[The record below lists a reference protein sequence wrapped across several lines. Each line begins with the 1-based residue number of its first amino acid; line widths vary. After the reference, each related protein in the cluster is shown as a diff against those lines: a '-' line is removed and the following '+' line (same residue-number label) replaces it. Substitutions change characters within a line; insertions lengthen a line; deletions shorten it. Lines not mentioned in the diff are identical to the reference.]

1 MIYNNVTKFELCR
14 YWQKLEEKGFD
25 PSLELN
31 KSIEVFDINYHPEPG
46 EIFHII
52 VQISKFLK
60 EFSDFENC
68 PVFRHP
74 KINGPS

>member
-31 KSIEVFDINYHPEPG
+31 KSIEVFDIVINKL
-46 EIFHII
+46 FRII
-52 VQISKFLK
+52 IQNQEKFFILLFKFLN
-60 EFSDFENC
+60 F
-68 PVFRHP
+68 
-74 KINGPS
+74 